1 MRNRARVE
9 ETTNLRIF
17 IFELRCGTP
26 FVGYLDAW
34 YNMLMDFEGQRA
46 DEEVKYIFR
55 RHPITAIKG
64 VFFLIVMVAVG
75 YLPTLMWP
83 GDSRMFLVWL
93 AFSVVGLLGLG
104 YCYMLWY
111 FSFYMLTNQRLRQV
125 RQKGMFKK
133 TVVDLDLENILSASY
148 GQHGVFA
155 TIFNYGTI
163 LVQTSAGDLTMSM
176 VSKPETVY
184 NELGDAAHIA
194 RKVEEKENED

>member
-1 MRNRARVE
+1 
-9 ETTNLRIF
+9 
-17 IFELRCGTP
+17 
-26 FVGYLDAW
+26 
-34 YNMLMDFEGQRA
+34 MLMDFEGQRA

-64 VFFLIVMVAVG
+64 VFFLIFMVALG

-194 RKVEEKENED
+194 RKVEEKDDED

>member
-1 MRNRARVE
+1 
-9 ETTNLRIF
+9 
-17 IFELRCGTP
+17 
-26 FVGYLDAW
+26 
-34 YNMLMDFEGQRA
+34 MDFEGQRT

-55 RHPITAIKG
+55 RHPVTAIKG
-64 VFFLIVMVAVG
+64 VFFLIVLGVIG

-93 AFSVVGLLGLG
+93 VFVVVGLLGFG
-104 YCYMLWY
+104 YSYMLWY

-133 TVVDLDLENILSASY
+133 SVVDLDLEDILSASY
-148 GQHGVFA
+148 GQHGIFA
-155 TIFNYGTI
+155 TLLNYGTI

-194 RKVEEKENED
+194 RKVVEVDDED